1 MLPRPHAATG
11 FASDDLAAHGTWF
24 VSDVPAMTGS
34 SRGSV
39 LSSLGRL
46 FDKRSVGS
54 RLLPSPLLILLAGI
68 GTFLLLVVA
77 TTAWNAPTD
86 EYAYWRAATQF
97 AAGGSMYDPT
107 ATPGDASYGYWYPP
121 PLAQVLA
128 PFTSLISSETFSVI
142 WTVLLLGCLWWLGG
156 RDVLVA
162 LALIAFLP
170 VAVELRVRNVHL
182 VLAVLVVLAL
192 RRSWL
197 FWIPAAAIKVA
208 PVLGV
213 LYLAAARRWKE
224 ALAVGIV
231 GGAVLLAS
239 VLLAPSAWQ
248 DFFSIV
254 LPRAG
259 SSGASILPIP
269 YPVRFAAAAGL
280 ALVAGRLSVQG
291 RGPAADA
298 LLVCA
303 LILAN
308 PTLWVTALS
317 LLIALVPLWRNPV
330 GSGPGTSSGFESAA
344 ADAPNAAVSRA

>member
-1 MLPRPHAATG
+1 
-11 FASDDLAAHGTWF
+11 
-24 VSDVPAMTGS
+24 
-34 SRGSV
+34 
-39 LSSLGRL
+39 
-46 FDKRSVGS
+46 
-54 RLLPSPLLILLAGI
+54 
-68 GTFLLLVVA
+68 
-77 TTAWNAPTD
+77 
-86 EYAYWRAATQF
+86 
-97 AAGGSMYDPT
+97 
-107 ATPGDASYGYWYPP
+107 
-121 PLAQVLA
+121 
-128 PFTSLISSETFSVI
+128 
-142 WTVLLLGCLWWLGG
+142 VLLLGCLWWLGG

-182 VLAVLVVLAL
+182 VLAVLIVLAL

-224 ALAVGIV
+224 ALAVAIA

-254 LPRAG
+254 VPRAG

-269 YPVRFAAAAGL
+269 YPVRFTVAAAL
-280 ALVAGRLSVQG
+280 ALVAGHLSVRG
-291 RGPAADA
+291 RGPVAEGM
-298 LLVCA
+298 LLCA

-317 LLIALVPLWRNPV
+317 LLVALVPLWRNRV
-330 GSGPGTSSGFESAA
+330 RSGSGSGSGSEPAGA
-344 ADAPNAAVSRA
+344 GLPNAAVSRA

>member
-1 MLPRPHAATG
+1 MNLDARRT
-11 FASDDLAAHGTWF
+11 SI
-24 VSDVPAMTGS
+24 VSDVPATAAPS
-34 SRGSV
+34 LRGPRAT
-39 LSSLGRL
+39 LARL
-46 FDKRSVGS
+46 FDKRAIGS
-54 RLLPSPLLILLAGI
+54 RMLPSPLLIALAGI
-68 GTFLLLVVA
+68 GAFLLLVVA
-77 TTAWNAPTD
+77 TTAWGAPTD

-97 AAGGSMYDPT
+97 AAGGSMYDAT
-107 ATPGDASYGYWYPP
+107 ATPGDVSYGYWYPP

-128 PFTSLISSETFSVI
+128 PFTSLISSESFSVV
-142 WTVLLLGCLWWLGG
+142 WTALLLGCLWWLGG

-182 VLAVLVVLAL
+182 VLAVLIVLAL

-213 LYLAAARRWKE
+213 LYLAAARRWRE
-224 ALAVGIV
+224 ALAVALV

-239 VLLAPSAWQ
+239 VLLAPTAWQ
-248 DFFSIV
+248 DFFGIV

-259 SSGASILPIP
+259 TSGASILPIP

-280 ALVAGRLSVQG
+280 ALVAGRLSVGG

-298 LLVCA
+298 LLVCS

-317 LLIALVPLWRNPV
+317 LLVALVPLWRYPV
-330 GSGPGTSSGFESAA
+330 RSGSVQTATGTRS
-344 ADAPNAAVSRA
+344 AAVSRA

>member
-1 MLPRPHAATG
+1 M
-11 FASDDLAAHGTWF
+11 
-24 VSDVPAMTGS
+24 SDVPAIADP
-34 SRGSV
+34 SRSHARSR
-39 LSSLGRL
+39 LARL
-46 FDKRSVGS
+46 FDKRTVGS
-54 RLLPSPLLILLAGI
+54 RLLPSPLLILFAGI
-68 GTFLLLVVA
+68 GAFLLLVVA
-77 TTAWNAPTD
+77 TTSWGAPTD

-128 PFTSLISSETFSVI
+128 PFTSLVSSETFSVI

-182 VLAVLVVLAL
+182 VLAVLIVLAM

-213 LYLAAARRWKE
+213 LYLAAARRWKD

-231 GGAVLLAS
+231 GGAVLVAS

-269 YPVRFAAAAGL
+269 YPVRFTAAAGL

-317 LLIALVPLWRNPV
+317 LLVALVPLWRSPV
-330 GSGPGTSSGFESAA
+330 RFGSGPATGLRSESTAA
-344 ADAPNAAVSRA
+344 GVPDTAVSRA